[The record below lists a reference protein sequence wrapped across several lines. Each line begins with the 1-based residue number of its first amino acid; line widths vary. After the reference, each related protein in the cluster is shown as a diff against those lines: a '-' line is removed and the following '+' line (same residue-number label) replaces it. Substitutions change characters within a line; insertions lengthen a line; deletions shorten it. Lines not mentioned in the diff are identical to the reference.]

1 MVARA
6 RAANRSEV
14 VSHQRKM
21 AKTSDRAAPIDVVRD
36 GGKVDRKHP
45 RAPSRMHAVPD
56 ADARLM
62 QEVSEDLRAA
72 LVPDRIAEA
81 VTRQVETA
89 VSQRVHVLLGQHL
102 TNDLRALLRKH
113 ARRGFVEADPSDV
126 LNDAL
131 ADAVAEGTKE
141 TLIEQFSTA
150 LRERLPVAIR
160 AATARSAFAQRVGGP
175 GVDDLADRLSAIA
188 EGTIRHHL
196 VAALRSVIRG
206 RLHEVAR
213 DDARDILR
221 VGVSPEDGDM
231 SSADQIASLVEGIE
245 RAAHE
250 RVARGIVDRFRAL
263 VSSSLHHATGERLGD
278 GLHRTLAGPTDVVG
292 APKATDRARPRV
304 SLDQLGE
311 RLEGPLTESIRA
323 RLMDGLRE
331 RVETTCR
338 DNIEDVLRE
347 RLLGAIRVAVAEQR
361 GADHVDVGRLAEV
374 VTYELAE
381 VLRARIC
388 DGIRARTSEA
398 VRTTLAD
405 AIRAGVAQAS
415 VV

>member
-1 MVARA
+1 MTKP
-6 RAANRSEV
+6 SE
-14 VSHQRKM
+14 
-21 AKTSDRAAPIDVVRD
+21 RAAPIDVVRD
-36 GGKVDRKHP
+36 GATTDRKHP
-45 RAPSRMHAVPD
+45 RAASRVHPSRDGD
-56 ADARLM
+56 APLM

-81 VTRQVETA
+81 VARQVDTA
-89 VSQRVHVLLGQHL
+89 VTERVRVLLSRHL

-113 ARRGFVEADPSDV
+113 ARKRFVDVDPSDV

-131 ADAVAEGTKE
+131 VDAITEGTSE
-141 TLIEQFSTA
+141 TLNEQFSTA

-160 AATARSAFAQRVGGP
+160 AATARSAFARRVGGP
-175 GVDDLADRLSAIA
+175 GVDDLADRLSAMA

-196 VAALRSVIRG
+196 AASLRSVVRG
-206 RLHEVAR
+206 RLGEVAR
-213 DDARDILR
+213 DDARDVLQ
-221 VGVSPEDGDM
+221 VGASPEDGV
-231 SSADQIASLVEGIE
+231 SSADQIASLAEAIE
-245 RAAHE
+245 RAARE
-250 RVARGIVDRFRAL
+250 RVAQGIIERFRAL
-263 VSSSLHHATGERLGD
+263 VASSLHHATGERLGD
-278 GLHRTLAGPTDVVG
+278 GLHRTLA
-292 APKATDRARPRV
+292 APSRPARAATAANGARPRV

-361 GADHVDVGRLAEV
+361 GAEQVDVGRLAEV
-374 VTYELAE
+374 ITYELAE

-398 VRTTLAD
+398 VRTHLAD
-405 AIRAGVAQAS
+405 AIREGVAQTS